1 MHGASEVC
9 LPQWRTKI
17 KEITGIDIKM
27 HYGQVEKVSFAH
39 QDSENDFYRENLLY
53 GLNEY
58 DENNIIIGTG
68 FYNQV
73 MPLIRYKT
81 NDKVILNNDV
91 ELKGCNPKTILD
103 IEGRNGDML
112 ITQVGSY
119 VPAVNFYSFMSK
131 INEVDMFQIVQK
143 KEDKSLNFYI
153 VPNKKYNDLIE
164 NKLLQE
170 MENRLGKI
178 DIKIIK
184 VKSIERDKNSNKLK
198 TVSLI

>member
-1 MHGASEVC
+1 
-9 LPQWRTKI
+9 
-17 KEITGIDIKM
+17 
-27 HYGQVEKVSFAH
+27 
-39 QDSENDFYRENLLY
+39 
-53 GLNEY
+53 
-58 DENNIIIGTG
+58 
-68 FYNQV
+68 

-81 NDKVILNNDV
+81 NDKIILNNDV
-91 ELKGCNPKTILD
+91 KLEGCNPKTILD
-103 IEGRNGDML
+103 VEGRNGDML

-131 INEVDMFQIVQK
+131 INEVDMFQIIQK

-153 VPNKKYNDLIE
+153 VPNKKYNNLTE
-164 NKLLQE
+164 KKLLQE

-178 DIKIIK
+178 DIKIKK

>member
-9 LPQWRTKI
+9 LPQWRSKI

-58 DENNIIIGTG
+58 DENNTIIGTG

-81 NDKVILNNDV
+81 NDKIILNNDV
-91 ELKGCNPKTILD
+91 KLEGCNPKTILD
-103 IEGRNGDML
+103 VEGRNGDML

-131 INEVDMFQIVQK
+131 INEVDMFQIIQK

-153 VPNKKYNDLIE
+153 VPNKKYNNLTE
-164 NKLLQE
+164 KKLLQE

-178 DIKIIK
+178 DIKIKK